1 VLRVAGTIAA
11 VAAALLGAGCGSAA
25 ATQESGSASSGRQ
38 LFIERCGSCH
48 ALADAGTQGAIGPDL
63 DQAFAAAREHGF
75 EESTIR
81 DVVRGQIAYPTA
93 EPVTGEPGMPA
104 NLVTGRDAAD
114 VAAYVAAVAAKPVE
128 DGGDGQAAPP
138 SDSKALFTQ
147 LCGACHVLADAG
159 TTGTIGPNLDE
170 RGRSS
175 RPRSSRSRTGA
186 AACRPSAASSPRSRS
201 APSPSTSCRPPAA
214 ARRLCGSEPLSPP
227 RA

>member
-1 VLRVAGTIAA
+1 VARVAGTVAA

-38 LFIERCGSCH
+38 LFIESCGSCH

-81 DVVRGQIAYPTA
+81 DVVRGQIAYPTV

-104 NLVTGRDAAD
+104 NLVTGKDAAD

-138 SDSKALFTQ
+138 SDPKALFTQ

-170 RGRSS
+170 A
-175 RPRSSRSRTGA
+175 RPQLEA
-186 AACRPSAASSPRSRS
+186 AIRQITEGGGGMPPFGGQLTEEQIRAVAEYVVQAAG
-201 APSPSTSCRPPAA
+201 
-214 ARRLCGSEPLSPP
+214 GS
-227 RA
+227 

>member
-1 VLRVAGTIAA
+1 MIRVAGTIAA

-25 ATQESGSASSGRQ
+25 ATQESGSASSGKQ
-38 LFIERCGSCH
+38 LFVERCGSCH
-48 ALADAGTQGAIGPDL
+48 VLADAGTQGAIGPDL

-104 NLVTGRDAAD
+104 NLVTGKDAAD

-138 SDSKALFTQ
+138 SDPKALFTQ

-170 RGRSS
+170 AEPQLEPAIEQITNGGGGM
-175 RPRSSRSRTGA
+175 PPFGGQLTEEQIGA
-186 AACRPSAASSPRSRS
+186 VAEYVVQAA
-201 APSPSTSCRPPAA
+201 
-214 ARRLCGSEPLSPP
+214 G
-227 RA
+227 

>member
-1 VLRVAGTIAA
+1 VARVAGTVAA

-38 LFIERCGSCH
+38 LFIESCGSCH

-104 NLVTGRDAAD
+104 NLVTGKDAAD
-114 VAAYVAAVAAKPVE
+114 VAAYVAEVAAKPVE

-138 SDSKALFTQ
+138 SDPKALFTQ

-170 RGRSS
+170 A
-175 RPRSSRSRTGA
+175 RPQLEA
-186 AACRPSAASSPRSRS
+186 AIRQI
-201 APSPSTSCRPPAA
+201 TEGGGGMPPFGGQLTEEQIRAVAEYVVQA
-214 ARRLCGSEPLSPP
+214 ARGS
-227 RA
+227 

>member
-1 VLRVAGTIAA
+1 MARVAGTVAA

-25 ATQESGSASSGRQ
+25 ATQESGSASSGKQ
-38 LFIERCGSCH
+38 LFVERCGSCH
-48 ALADAGTQGAIGPDL
+48 VLADAGTQGAIGPDL

-104 NLVTGRDAAD
+104 NLVTGKDAAD

-138 SDSKALFTQ
+138 SDPKSLFTQ

-170 RGRSS
+170 AEAQLEPAIEQITNGGGGMPPFGGQLTEEQIRAVAEYVVQ
-175 RPRSSRSRTGA
+175 A
-186 AACRPSAASSPRSRS
+186 A
-201 APSPSTSCRPPAA
+201 
-214 ARRLCGSEPLSPP
+214 G
-227 RA
+227 

>member
-1 VLRVAGTIAA
+1 MVRVAGTIAA

-25 ATQESGSASSGRQ
+25 ATQEAGSASSGRQ

-48 ALADAGTQGAIGPDL
+48 ALADAGTQGPIGPDL

-75 EESTIR
+75 DESTIR
-81 DVVRGQIAYPTA
+81 DVVRGQIAYPTS

-104 NLVTGRDAAD
+104 NLVTGQDAAD

-138 SDSKALFTQ
+138 SDPKALFTQ

-159 TTGTIGPNLDE
+159 TTGTIGPSLDE
-170 RGRSS
+170 A
-175 RPRSSRSRTGA
+175 RPELEAAIEQITNGGGGMPPFGGQLTEEQIRAVAEYVVGA
-186 AACRPSAASSPRSRS
+186 A
-201 APSPSTSCRPPAA
+201 
-214 ARRLCGSEPLSPP
+214 GG
-227 RA
+227 

>member
-1 VLRVAGTIAA
+1 MARVAGTVAA

-38 LFIERCGSCH
+38 LFIESCGSCH
-48 ALADAGTQGAIGPDL
+48 VLADAGTQGAIGPDL
-63 DQAFAAAREHGF
+63 DQAFAAPREHGF

-81 DVVRGQIAYPTA
+81 DVVRGQIAYPTV

-104 NLVTGRDAAD
+104 NLVTGKDAAD

-138 SDSKALFTQ
+138 SDPKALFTQ

-170 RGRSS
+170 A
-175 RPRSSRSRTGA
+175 RPQLEA
-186 AACRPSAASSPRSRS
+186 AIRQITEGGGGMPPFGGQLTEEQIRAVAEYVVQAAG
-201 APSPSTSCRPPAA
+201 
-214 ARRLCGSEPLSPP
+214 GS
-227 RA
+227 

>member
-1 VLRVAGTIAA
+1 VARVAGTVAA

-38 LFIERCGSCH
+38 LFIESCGSCH

-104 NLVTGRDAAD
+104 NLVTGKDAAD

-138 SDSKALFTQ
+138 SDPKALFTQ

-170 RGRSS
+170 A
-175 RPRSSRSRTGA
+175 RPQLEA
-186 AACRPSAASSPRSRS
+186 AIRQITEGGGGMPPFGGQLTEEQIRAVAEYVVQAAG
-201 APSPSTSCRPPAA
+201 
-214 ARRLCGSEPLSPP
+214 GS
-227 RA
+227 